1 MNDNDYI
8 PYDAVPI
15 LGVLV
20 CYDSV
25 LVPPFSFTCS
35 RVLRVDFWRRHVWQQ
50 LAHFRPSV
58 NTHNTVSKQMFPYEL
73 GHHLVVSRNTLLYE
87 STDYTVSQKNVLPL
101 TCYNLGI
108 HNPITIIF
116 GRNVTEKVRNHM
128 MLCFPTSH
136 V

>member
-8 PYDAVPI
+8 PYDTVPI

-20 CYDSV
+20 RYDSI
-25 LVPPFSFTCS
+25 LVSSFCFTRSC
-35 RVLRVDFWRRHVWQQ
+35 VLRVDFWRRHVWQQ

-87 STDYTVSQKNVLPL
+87 STDYNATTTIRAWVSRYPSVSSPSAPKENFW
-101 TCYNLGI
+101 G
-108 HNPITIIF
+108 
-116 GRNVTEKVRNHM
+116 
-128 MLCFPTSH
+128 
-136 V
+136 